1 MTLRSTILS
10 IVLTFLL
17 SVAASAQDRSQAMI
31 QSLQSQGFSGIEVSR
46 TWLGRTRIVATGSA
60 GRREIVLNPN
70 TGEVLRDYLDET
82 ETETERGRE
91 GDGHAGG
98 GGGGSDDSGS
108 DDSSGDDS
116 GGGMGGDDSGGGMG
130 GGDDGGG
137 DSGDGGGDGGGSD
150 D

>member
-1 MTLRSTILS
+1 
-10 IVLTFLL
+10 
-17 SVAASAQDRSQAMI
+17 MI

-108 DDSSGDDS
+108 DDS
-116 GGGMGGDDSGGGMG
+116 GGGMG

>member
-82 ETETERGRE
+82 ETERGRE

-116 GGGMGGDDSGGGMG
+116 GGGMGG
-130 GGDDGGG
+130 GDDGGG

>member
-82 ETETERGRE
+82 ETERGTE

-116 GGGMGGDDSGGGMG
+116 GGGMGG
-130 GGDDGGG
+130 GDDGGG